1 MRLLK
6 YLSYSPLPKEVNE
19 FRAMSIKLVENPKDY
34 SDVVSFIQNRYDEPK
49 VQDLIERI
57 NKELKSVYKG
67 KHSFALCLSEGILPS
82 KIRIKR
88 KYEKFIK
95 KLFLESNQQ
104 LSQIKKS
111 VEIKSS

>member
-19 FRAMSIKLVENPKDY
+19 FRAMSIKLVENPRDY
-34 SDVVSFIQNRYDEPK
+34 SNVISFVEERYDEPK
-49 VQDLIERI
+49 VMNLIERI
-57 NKELKSVYKG
+57 NKELKLVYNG
-67 KHSFALCLSEGILPS
+67 KHSFALCLSEGVLPS
-82 KIRIKR
+82 KIRVKR
-88 KYEKFIK
+88 KYEAFIK